1 MANIQVVRI
10 ERRPTLGGLLLAH
23 IEGRRRPAEARQR
36 EGVPAVIKLAGDVEA
51 ARRAL
56 KAAQAVKRRGP
67 KPQPVI
73 EALFAGPPPFEWS
86 NAWTL
91 ERGIEWGE
99 ANLAWFKKRAK
110 SKTVI
115 AAAYLHLD
123 EKSLHMHLLAV
134 PIDEQGRLGW
144 KRIEKQFTLDATASG
159 SQIMRS
165 LQDAYHAEVGEKFGL
180 ARGEIGS
187 GRRHEAINRRK
198 GIIERVLE
206 APAKW
211 SDRQRADAASLDAAD
226 ARRERD
232 VAVERQ
238 REAEGQRDRAVEAQN
253 SADSERAQAVE
264 AQAQAVARAE
274 AAESDRDQIALSR
287 SERLRER
294 DEARKARDA
303 AHQTLERERAAREAE
318 TADSEATL
326 LHVTEHL
333 LAARLGRKT
342 ADQELRRLRD
352 QTPPTQVAVDEARSQ
367 AQAADEARVQA
378 EADRDKANAG
388 WKKAY
393 NAYVAEKQ
401 QREVVVTKRNQ
412 DVAAARKQGY
422 GEGRT
427 SRDDE
432 VKAAGNRTDTLQVEL
447 DALRKQ
453 LPTAVD
459 VARREGVAAG
469 RAERDDRAATLH
481 ADVERLT
488 TDLNVA
494 NQEREQFVA
503 KVKKLT
509 EHRDDLRQQVRELLP
524 KVETPPPRPVVRREG
539 QPQQDRSR
547 SDR

>member
-36 EGVPAVIKLAGDVEA
+36 EGMPAVIKLDGDVEA
-51 ARRAL
+51 ARRTL
-56 KAAQAVKRRGP
+56 EEAQAVKRPGP
-67 KPQPVI
+67 NPQPVV
-73 EALFAGPPPFEWS
+73 EALFAGPPPFEWT

-99 ANLAWFKKRAK
+99 TNLAWFKKRAK

-264 AQAQAVARAE
+264 AQAVARAE

-287 SERLRER
+287 SELLRER

-318 TADSEATL
+318 TAESEATL
-326 LHVTEHL
+326 LHIAEHL
-333 LAARLGRKT
+333 FAAQLGRKT
-342 ADQELRRLRD
+342 ADKELRRLRD

-388 WKKAY
+388 WKQAY
-393 NAYVAEKQ
+393 NGYVAEKQ

-422 GEGRT
+422 GEGQA

-432 VKAAGNRTDTLQVEL
+432 VKTAGDRTDTLQVEL
-447 DALRKQ
+447 DALRKR

-469 RAERDDRAATLH
+469 RAERDDQAATLH
-481 ADVERLT
+481 AAVQRLT

-494 NQEREQFVA
+494 KQEREQFVA

-524 KVETPPPRPVVRREG
+524 KVETPPLRPVVRREG